1 MQQKPCVKT
10 APRPDGEVS
19 VYASVRDTQ
28 PRCSIDLE
36 GLAEYIRDPEELI
49 KSKTA
54 KGREHLAEFKN
65 GRVDSWGQQVCTDYA
80 LDAFNDLKSTLPVV
94 TLSGTFGR
102 HKADDL
108 KAHSGFMSIDLDHLG
123 KGMERAKEALRGDP
137 CVAILYTS
145 PSGQGLKGA
154 IKLPHA
160 PTNGEEHKQAFAIVK
175 KYLKEAHGLEMDEA
189 CKDVSRLAF
198 ICHDPECYHNP
209 EAVALDLDKWRELSP
224 EEKDHA
230 HLQAILDAGALLSL
244 STPPPD
250 CPVILRRSN
259 GTTLG
264 EAGNIVTIEGQVKSG
279 KSGFLSAII
288 GAAVS
293 DNEEGDF
300 LGIEVPEREGYI
312 LHFDCE
318 QSPKARFRLIQNA
331 VSRRGGLAEI
341 PDCLKS
347 FSFLSADVN
356 DRWAACELAAD
367 SLAQLGAIRM
377 VIMDGGADFILQLND
392 EERSRLM
399 VAQMHAFAIKHACL
413 VVIVIHENPN
423 GEGGKTRGHFGSELW
438 RKSQSCIGVTKG
450 EDGITAVC
458 GKFLR
463 DGDWPKK
470 DASYFKWDINEGM
483 HVSISDP
490 TEARKESRDN
500 GKREGLE
507 KLASDIL
514 GDSSMGYIQLR
525 KAIERTGVS
534 EGTAKN
540 RIKEMREKD
549 IISVNEDGTYARC

>member
-1 MQQKPCVKT
+1 MYHNQKVKPT
-10 APRPDGEVS
+10 KNGAVS
-19 VYASVRDTQ
+19 IYASVRDFQ
-28 PRCSIDLE
+28 PQHSIDLAE
-36 GLAEYIRDPEELI
+36 LAEYIRDPEDHVRE
-49 KSKTA
+49 KTA
-54 KGREHLAEFKN
+54 KGRAHFAEFRN

-80 LDAFNDLKSTLPVV
+80 LDAFNDLKATLPAV

-108 KAHSGFMSIDLDHLG
+108 KAHSGFMSIDLDDLG
-123 KGMERAKEALRGDP
+123 KRIEQAREALQGDP

-154 IKLPHA
+154 IKLPHFPA
-160 PTNGEEHKQAFAIVK
+160 NDEEHKQVYAIVK
-175 KYLKEAHGLEMDEA
+175 KYLKEAHKLEIDEA

-209 EAVALDLDKWRELSP
+209 DAVALDLDKWRELSP
-224 EEKDHA
+224 EEKDNA
-230 HLQAILDAGALLSL
+230 HLQGVLDAGALLSL
-244 STPPPD
+244 DTPPPD
-250 CPVILRRSN
+250 CPVILRRRN

-264 EAGNIVTIEGQVKSG
+264 EAGNLVTIEGQVKSG

-318 QSPKARFRLIQNA
+318 QSPKARYRLIQNA

-347 FSFLSADVN
+347 FSFLSADVS
-356 DRWAACELAAD
+356 DRWAACKLATD

-377 VIMDGGADFILQLND
+377 VILDGGADFILQLND
-392 EERSRLM
+392 EEQSRLM
-399 VAQMHAFAIKHACL
+399 VARMHRFATKHACL

-450 EDGITAVC
+450 EDGISSVY
-458 GKFLR
+458 GKHLR
-463 DGDWPKK
+463 DGEWSKK
-470 DASYFKWDINEGM
+470 DAGYFKWDINEGM

-490 TEARKESRDN
+490 TEARKDAKDDS
-500 GKREGLE
+500 KRENLR
-507 KLASDIL
+507 KLAADVL
-514 GDSSMGYIQLR
+514 GDAGMGYNQLK
-525 KAIERTGVS
+525 KAIEGMGVS
-534 EGTAKN
+534 EGTAKS
-540 RIKEMREKD
+540 RIKEMKEKG
-549 IISVNEDGTYARC
+549 IISINEEGTYARS